1 MLLVFGVFLGLT
13 IATFWGRSGWQ
24 QLRQRDRPSWILDLV
39 GLFVQGFVIP
49 ILQVVAIGKLSASVL
64 PGWQG
69 TIGLSP
75 VLGFLLN
82 FVAIDYLYYWNHRL
96 LHGKA
101 LWPVHQVHHSVTV
114 MDVLGTSRNTL
125 WSSFLIVYLW
135 LNGLFVYLLDD
146 PTWYL
151 LGMSVTSA
159 LDLWRHSRFEVAA
172 GSGLDRVLSPW
183 LMLPQDHRWHHG
195 SAVLGCNFGAN
206 LKVWDRLHGT
216 DFESEGAPETLGGT
230 IDLSLV
236 RQLIFP
242 YLPTTI
248 LLGGRLPDRHLSKT
262 RY

>member
-1 MLLVFGVFLGLT
+1 MLLVFAVFLGLT
-13 IATFWGRSGWQ
+13 VATFWGRSGWQ
-24 QLRQRDRPSWILDLV
+24 QLRQRSRSSWVLDTI

-49 ILQVVAIGKLSASVL
+49 ILQVVVIGKLYGWVL

-69 TIGLSP
+69 AIGLPP

-96 LHGKA
+96 LHQPA
-101 LWPVHQVHHSVTV
+101 FWPVHQVHHSVTV

-125 WSSFLIVYLW
+125 WTSLLIVYLW
-135 LNGLFVYLLDD
+135 GNGLFVYLLDD

-159 LDLWRHSRFEVAA
+159 LDLWRHSRFEVVA
-172 GSGLDRVLSPW
+172 GSGWERVLAPW

-195 SAVLGCNFGAN
+195 SAAVGNNFGAN

-216 DFESEGAPETLGGT
+216 DLAGEDVPGNLGVGV
-230 IDLSLV
+230 DLSLV
-236 RQLIFP
+236 RQLVFP
-242 YLPTTI
+242 F
-248 LLGGRLPDRHLSKT
+248 RLSDQ
-262 RY
+262 

>member
-1 MLLVFGVFLGLT
+1 MLLVFPVFLILI

-24 QLRQRDRPSWILDLV
+24 QLRQRDRSSWILDLV
-39 GLFVQGFVIP
+39 GLFVQGFAIP
-49 ILQVVAIGKLSASVL
+49 ILQVVAIGKLYTWIF

-69 TIGLSP
+69 AIVLPP

-96 LHGKA
+96 FHRNTF
-101 LWPVHQVHHSVTV
+101 WPVHQVHHSVTA

-125 WSSFLIVYLW
+125 WTSFLIVYLW

-159 LDLWRHSRFEVAA
+159 LDLWRHSRFEVAV
-172 GSGLDRVLSPW
+172 GSGLYRVLSPW

-195 SAVLGCNFGAN
+195 SAALGCNFGAN
-206 LKVWDRLHGT
+206 LKLWDRLHGT
-216 DFESEGAPETLGGT
+216 DYQGEGAPEALGVSIELSLMRQLVFPFNRRLGGG
-230 IDLSLV
+230 SA
-236 RQLIFP
+236 
-242 YLPTTI
+242 
-248 LLGGRLPDRHLSKT
+248 
-262 RY
+262 